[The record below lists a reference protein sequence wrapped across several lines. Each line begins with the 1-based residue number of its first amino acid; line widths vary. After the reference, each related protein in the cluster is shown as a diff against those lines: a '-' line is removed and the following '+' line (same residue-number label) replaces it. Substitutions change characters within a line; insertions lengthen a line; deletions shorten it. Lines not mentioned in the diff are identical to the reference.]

1 MSDTP
6 LTIPRSS
13 SPTPMSHD
21 GPTRQA
27 LDGVAASAQRARDEA
42 MPRLDAAADRA
53 DAVIDSASHRVR
65 DAAESLRGRAQQA
78 TNSAQAYVKEQPMK
92 SVLWAAAGGAALMA
106 LASLALRN
114 TRSTR
119 D

>member
-13 SPTPMSHD
+13 TPTTMGHD
-21 GPTRQA
+21 GPARQA
-27 LDGVAASAQRARDEA
+27 LDSVAAGAQRARDEA

-53 DAVIDSASHRVR
+53 DAMIDSASHRVR

-78 TNSAQAYVKEQPMK
+78 SSSAQTYVQEQPMR

-106 LASLALRN
+106 LATLAMRG